1 MLRFLSLLV
10 VVLLAAPASA
20 QEYQSKELA
29 DAAGQYRQELIESIP
44 VAKKQ
49 PALIPR
55 LRRDA
60 DAEYR
65 AKRYSQAIDDLK
77 QAIAYGADDGLVWL
91 RLAQAQAEIQDNHF
105 PASAYNAYRKSSDP
119 VERGVAL
126 FLIGRD
132 LDRHD
137 KPKEALAAFE
147 AGLALTRS
155 ANVAERVEQ
164 LHRLVAFRVTKVES
178 TAETDAPRACL
189 RFNEKIAIGA
199 NITYGDFVRA
209 TPDLAG
215 IVTARGDTLC
225 LDGLKHGETY
235 DVELRAG
242 FPAITGEKTKESWKT
257 RVVVP
262 DRKPAISFA
271 GTGYVLSREGSA
283 GLPVTTINLDKVKL
297 RLVRINERN
306 LVPSINAEK
315 LTMSFDLDS
324 VDELISQSGSLVWRG
339 EMTITGERN
348 RPVVTAIPLAPL
360 LRDKGTGVYLAVVD
374 RADTKPGEPSQP
386 ATNWVL
392 VSNLGLSTYT
402 GSDGM
407 AVAVRSLADAK
418 PVAGVTLRLY
428 ARNNGEL
435 AAVTSDADGFARIA
449 GGLLRSEEHTSELQS
464 QSNLVCRLLLEKKKQ
479 KHDSPRPEKKNQRN
493 RA

>member
-1 MLRFLSLLV
+1 MLRALWLLV
-10 VVLLAAPASA
+10 LVAIAAPAAA

-29 DAAGQYRQELIESIP
+29 DAAAQYRQELIDGIP
-44 VAKKQ
+44 AAKKQ

-65 AKRYSQAIDDLK
+65 ARRYPQAIDDLG
-77 QAIAYGADDGLVWL
+77 QAIANGADDGLFWL
-91 RLAQAQAEIQDNHF
+91 RLAQAQAETQNDHF

-155 ANVAERVEQ
+155 ANVAERVDQ
-164 LHRLVAFRVTKVES
+164 LRRLVAFRVTKVEI
-178 TAETDAPRACL
+178 TAEADTPRACL
-189 RFNEKIAIGA
+189 RFNEKIATRADIS
-199 NITYGDFVRA
+199 YGDFVRA

-235 DVELRAG
+235 EVELRAG

-262 DRKPAISFA
+262 DRKPAISFS
-271 GTGYVLSREGSA
+271 GSGYVLPREGST

-297 RLVRINERN
+297 RLVRVNERN
-306 LVPSINAEK
+306 LVPSIGADK
-315 LTMSFDLDS
+315 LTMSFDPDG
-324 VDELISQSGSLVWRG
+324 VDELINQSGSLVFAG
-339 EMTITGERN
+339 EMAIAGPRN
-348 RPVVTAIPLAPL
+348 RPVATAIPLGQI
-360 LRDKGTGVYLAVVD
+360 LRD
-374 RADTKPGEPSQP
+374 
-386 ATNWVL
+386 
-392 VSNLGLSTYT
+392 
-402 GSDGM
+402 
-407 AVAVRSLADAK
+407 
-418 PVAGVTLRLY
+418 
-428 ARNNGEL
+428 
-435 AAVTSDADGFARIA
+435 
-449 GGLLRSEEHTSELQS
+449 
-464 QSNLVCRLLLEKKKQ
+464 
-479 KHDSPRPEKKNQRN
+479 
-493 RA
+493 

>member
-1 MLRFLSLLV
+1 MLRALWLSVLV
-10 VVLLAAPASA
+10 VIAAPASA
-20 QEYQSKELA
+20 QEYQSKEQA
-29 DAAGQYRQELIESIP
+29 DAASAYRQELIDSIP
-44 VAKKQ
+44 AAKKQ
-49 PALIPR
+49 PAMIPR

-65 AKRYSQAIDDLK
+65 ARRYSQAIDDLGK
-77 QAIAYGADDGLVWL
+77 AIANGADDGLVWL
-91 RLAQAQAEIQDNHF
+91 RLAQAQAETQNEHF
-105 PASAYNAYRKSSDP
+105 PASADNAYRKSSDP

-164 LHRLVAFRVTKVES
+164 LRRLVAFRVTKVEIA
-178 TAETDAPRACL
+178 AEADTPRACL
-189 RFNEKIAIGA
+189 RFNEKIATGA
-199 NITYGDFVRA
+199 DITYGDFVRA
-209 TPDLAG
+209 KPDLAG

-235 DVELRAG
+235 EVELLPG
-242 FPAITGEKTKESWKT
+242 FPAVTGEKTKESWKG

-262 DRKPAISFA
+262 DRKSAISFS
-271 GTGYVLSREGSA
+271 GTGYVLPREGSA
-283 GLPVTTINLDKVKL
+283 GLPVATVNLDKVKL

-306 LVPSINAEK
+306 LVPSINGDK
-315 LTMSFDLDS
+315 LTMSFDPDS
-324 VDELISQSGSLVWRG
+324 VDELITQSGSLVWQG
-339 EMTITGERN
+339 EMTITAERN
-348 RPVVTAIPLAPL
+348 RPVSTAIPLAPL
-360 LRDKGTGVYLAVVD
+360 LRDKGPGVYLAVVERGD
-374 RADTKPGEPSQP
+374 AKPGNANQP

-402 GSDGM
+402 GMDGM
-407 AVAVRSLADAK
+407 SVAVRSLADAK
-418 PVAGVTLRLY
+418 PVAGATLRLY

-435 AAVTSDADGFARIA
+435 AVVTSDADGLARIA
-449 GGLLRSEEHTSELQS
+449 GGLLHGAGGDEPFAVIAT
-464 QSNLVCRLLLEKKKQ
+464 V
-479 KHDSPRPEKKNQRN
+479 
-493 RA
+493 RAAISI